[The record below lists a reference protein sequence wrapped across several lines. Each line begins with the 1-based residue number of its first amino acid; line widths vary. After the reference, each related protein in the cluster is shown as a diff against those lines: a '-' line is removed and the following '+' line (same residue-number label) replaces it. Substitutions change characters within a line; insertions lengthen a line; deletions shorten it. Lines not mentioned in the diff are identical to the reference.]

1 MKWPPSDLTP
11 WTLTLIVTFV
21 LSITYPYWTLAYP
34 RVKKDEHLENQKR
47 HFGSMYYFQLLDV
60 SPFPPRGFF
69 TFLIA
74 VAHGAASYSSM
85 AKM

>member
-1 MKWPPSDLTP
+1 MKNPSP
-11 WTLTLIVTFV
+11 QIR
-21 LSITYPYWTLAYP
+21 ILADAW
-34 RVKKDEHLENQKR
+34 VKKDEHLENQKR

-74 VAHGAASYSSM
+74 VAHGGASPF
-85 AKM
+85 ADVCRC

>member
-1 MKWPPSDLTP
+1 MIWQFVKNFENIVTCCLSNTYTL
-11 WTLTLIVTFV
+11 WTLVDG
-21 LSITYPYWTLAYP
+21 

-47 HFGSMYYFQLLDV
+47 HFGSMYYFHLLNV
-60 SPFPPRGFF
+60 GPFPPRGFF

>member
-1 MKWPPSDLTP
+1 MIL
-11 WTLTLIVTFV
+11 LC
-21 LSITYPYWTLAYP
+21 TYTYWTLADAW
-34 RVKKDEHLENQKR
+34 VKKDEHLENQKR